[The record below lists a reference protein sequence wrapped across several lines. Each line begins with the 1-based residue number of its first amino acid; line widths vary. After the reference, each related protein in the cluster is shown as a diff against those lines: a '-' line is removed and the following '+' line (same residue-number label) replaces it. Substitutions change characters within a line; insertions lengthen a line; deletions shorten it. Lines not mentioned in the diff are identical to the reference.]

1 MVSVPVIITVYGHM
15 VQAGNIAT
23 ANHKYNHKY
32 NNISGVSPYMYACYN
47 TYQAITFAP
56 GGGNIIVLLLIFL
69 NL

>member
-32 NNISGVSPYMYACYN
+32 NNISGVSPQMMC
-47 TYQAITFAP
+47 TCMHAIIPIRLSHLHLVEVT
-56 GGGNIIVLLLIFL
+56 
-69 NL
+69 